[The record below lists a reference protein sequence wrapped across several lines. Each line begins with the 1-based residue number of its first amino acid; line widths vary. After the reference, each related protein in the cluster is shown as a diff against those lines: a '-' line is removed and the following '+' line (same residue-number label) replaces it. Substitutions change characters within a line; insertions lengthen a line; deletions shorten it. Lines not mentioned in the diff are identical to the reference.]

1 MSSRLWEYWQVCTY
15 TLFFSLFSTFLQVI
29 AHLSRKNSNE
39 HYRQT
44 PSCWITSPMI
54 FPLLYR
60 HALQNHDCFATWN
73 RSLFF
78 FLGLRSNFHS
88 IFIQQTQL
96 RFQSSQLHWTRT
108 RTSYEQYCLPG
119 ISKSLNY
126 TFKKPISAPFP
137 LLSDHNHKWLCVDQF
152 GKKCPI
158 DMCWTTGSQ

>member
-39 HYRQT
+39 HYRQL

-78 FLGLRSNFHS
+78 FWDSGVIFTPSSSNRLSSDSRAVSSTRPGPGHHMNNIASRGLANHLTILLKNLF
-88 IFIQQTQL
+88 
-96 RFQSSQLHWTRT
+96 
-108 RTSYEQYCLPG
+108 LP
-119 ISKSLNY
+119 
-126 TFKKPISAPFP
+126 
-137 LLSDHNHKWLCVDQF
+137 LSHCCQITTTNDCV
-152 GKKCPI
+152 
-158 DMCWTTGSQ
+158 

>member
-29 AHLSRKNSNE
+29 AHRSRKNSNE

-44 PSCWITSPMI
+44 PSCWITSPVI

-60 HALQNHDCFATWN
+60 HALQNHDHFATWI

-78 FLGLRSNFHS
+78 FWDSGVIFTPSDSRAVSSTGPGTVHHMNSIASRGLTNHLT
-88 IFIQQTQL
+88 IL
-96 RFQSSQLHWTRT
+96 LKN
-108 RTSYEQYCLPG
+108 L
-119 ISKSLNY
+119 
-126 TFKKPISAPFP
+126 PISAPFP
-137 LLSDHNHKWLCVDQF
+137 LLSDHNHKWLCVDHF

>member
-29 AHLSRKNSNE
+29 AHRSRKNSNE

-44 PSCWITSPMI
+44 PSCWITSPVI

-60 HALQNHDCFATWN
+60 HALQNHDRFATWI
-73 RSLFF
+73 RSLFFF

-88 IFIQQTQL
+88 I
-96 RFQSSQLHWTRT
+96 RFQSSQLHWTRN

-119 ISKSLNY
+119 INKSLNY
-126 TFKKPISAPFP
+126 TFKKSPNF
-137 LLSDHNHKWLCVDQF
+137 
-152 GKKCPI
+152 CPI
-158 DMCWTTGSQ
+158 PTTLRSQPQMVVCRPFWKEVSNRHVLDHR